1 MIRSAMLLLEEE
13 NSSGVTLNS
22 LFLVVVGTMLLV
34 FLLRAALGY
43 RKYKESLFPHI
54 YENYL
59 IDYYYR
65 LNVLQDAS
73 KSSGLSKAIGTHR
86 LVYSNLT
93 DKSGRLVCQILT
105 VLHSKGV
112 LALAYLSTTGKISG
126 KQTGDWMVKRKDG
139 DQIKTYRIANPAVYL
154 KEYNAHLSQVLDG
167 KEVQYAVAL
176 KDECDISDI
185 HISYPVVHYSE
196 VSDLIK
202 NADCGYGLNDTEIE
216 ELFVKLGGKK

>member
-13 NSSGVTLNS
+13 NSSGITLNS

-73 KSSGLSKAIGTHR
+73 KSSGLSKTIGTHR

-126 KQTGDWMVKRKDG
+126 KQTGDWMVKRKEG
-139 DQIKTYRIANPAVYL
+139 DEIKTYRIANPAVYL
-154 KEYNAHLSQVLDG
+154 KEYNAHLAQVLDE

-196 VSDLIK
+196 VSDLIR
-202 NADCGYGLNDTEIE
+202 NADCGYGLNDTEID